1 MRIVKRTVSALKTFA
16 TRFANDR
23 RGNIA
28 MIFALAVPPLLL
40 TTLGAIDIAR
50 VSTVHVKLQ
59 DALDAAT
66 LAAAR
71 SQHTDNIKIQEVG
84 YAALRANVPAWDDV
98 TLDAAKTTFTL
109 NAATGTIVGDA
120 SVKLKTLV
128 ANIVLPPYGQFF
140 GDQVPVN
147 AHSQVQRA
155 TGGLIEVALVIDNTL
170 SMNGAKIANT
180 KAAAIDL
187 IDRLETANKGA
198 VEEDAIKIALV
209 PFSQTVRVT
218 AGGTNTAPGWMTNA
232 TAHTG
237 GGVYENPGNPYSMF
251 DSNAR
256 GRFTLFSRLNTTWGG
271 CVEARG
277 APYDIRDT
285 APITGIEASQFVP
298 YFAPDDPDKDDY
310 PMDATWQGYTTE
322 NDYIDDG
329 VTGTTTAN
337 PFGTGTAAVTAREEA
352 WFQRMRLTSRYQDAA
367 REALTT
373 DFGPNKGCGLQPII
387 RLTDDFDALRTAVN
401 NMSLHL
407 WTNIPFGTIWGWHTL
422 SPNAPFGDGRA
433 YGTER
438 LKKIIIIMTD
448 GENAVGRESNPNEG
462 MYTGIGHIWQNRLGI
477 TTGTN
482 LVRRQRMDG
491 RLDSATAGTEDLCGN
506 MKDKDIVVYTIAVQ
520 VSASVKTMLQR
531 CATNTDHYFPVE
543 SATGIGDA
551 FQKIASSIADMRI
564 AR

>member
-28 MIFALAVPPLLL
+28 MMFALALPPLLL

-71 SQHTDNIKIQEVG
+71 SRHTDNINIQEVG
-84 YAALRANVPAWDDV
+84 YAALRANLPARDDV

-109 NAATGTIVGDA
+109 NAATGTVAGDA
-120 SVKLKTLV
+120 SVNVKTLV

-140 GDQVPVN
+140 GDQVPVS
-147 AHSQVQRA
+147 AHSEVQRA

-187 IDRLETANKGA
+187 IDRLETASKGA
-198 VEEDAIKIALV
+198 IEEDAIKIALV

-218 AGGTNTAPGWMTNA
+218 AGGTNPGWLTNA

-251 DSNAR
+251 DSNAQ

-310 PMDATWQGYTTE
+310 PMDATWQGYAIE

-329 VTGTTTAN
+329 VTGTTTAD

-407 WTNIPFGTIWGWHTL
+407 WTNIPFGTMWGWHTL

-438 LKKIIIIMTD
+438 LKKVIIIMTD

-482 LVRRQRMDG
+482 LVRRRSMDG
-491 RLDSATAGTEDLCGN
+491 RLDSAIPGTEDLCGN

-520 VSASVKTMLQR
+520 VSAGVKTMLQR

-551 FQKIASSIADMRI
+551 FQKIASSIANMRI
-564 AR
+564 TR

>member
-28 MIFALAVPPLLL
+28 MMFALALPPLLL

-71 SQHTDNIKIQEVG
+71 SRHTDNINIQEVG
-84 YAALRANVPAWDDV
+84 YAALRANLPARDDV

-109 NAATGTIVGDA
+109 NAANGTVAGDA
-120 SVKLKTLV
+120 SVNVKTLV

-140 GDQVPVN
+140 GDQVPVS
-147 AHSQVQRA
+147 AHSEVQRA

-187 IDRLETANKGA
+187 IDRLETASKGA
-198 VEEDAIKIALV
+198 IEEDAIKIALV

-218 AGGTNTAPGWMTNA
+218 AGGNNTVPGWMTNA

-237 GGVYENPGNPYSMF
+237 GGVYANPGNPYSMF
-251 DSNAR
+251 DSNAQ
-256 GRFTLFSRLNTTWGG
+256 GRFTLFGRLNTTWGG

-310 PMDATWQGYTTE
+310 PMDATWQGYAIE

-329 VTGTTTAN
+329 VTGTTTAD

-367 REALTT
+367 REAMTT

-407 WTNIPFGTIWGWHTL
+407 WTNIPFGTMWGWHTL

-438 LKKIIIIMTD
+438 LKKVIIIMTD

-482 LVRRQRMDG
+482 LVRRRSMDG
-491 RLDSATAGTEDLCGN
+491 RLDSAIPGTEDLCGN

-520 VSASVKTMLQR
+520 VSAGVKTMLQR
-531 CATNTDHYFPVE
+531 CATNSDHYFPVE
-543 SATGIGDA
+543 SASGIGDA
-551 FQKIASSIADMRI
+551 FQKIASSIANMRI
-564 AR
+564 TR

>member
-28 MIFALAVPPLLL
+28 MMFALALPPLLL

-71 SQHTDNIKIQEVG
+71 SRHTDNINIQEVG
-84 YAALRANVPAWDDV
+84 YAALRANLPARDDV

-109 NAATGTIVGDA
+109 NAANGTVAGDA
-120 SVKLKTLV
+120 SVNVKTLV

-140 GDQVPVN
+140 GDQVPVS
-147 AHSQVQRA
+147 AHSEVQRA

-187 IDRLETANKGA
+187 IDRLETASKGA
-198 VEEDAIKIALV
+198 IEEDAIKIALV

-218 AGGTNTAPGWMTNA
+218 AGGTNPGWLTNA

-251 DSNAR
+251 DSNAQ

-298 YFAPDDPDKDDY
+298 YFAPDEPDKDDY
-310 PMDATWQGYTTE
+310 PGDATWQGYAIE

-329 VTGTTTAN
+329 VTGTTTAD

-407 WTNIPFGTIWGWHTL
+407 WTNIPFGTMWGWHTL

-438 LKKIIIIMTD
+438 LKKVIIIMTD

-482 LVRRQRMDG
+482 LVRRRSMDG
-491 RLDSATAGTEDLCGN
+491 RLDSAIPGTEDLCGN

-520 VSASVKTMLQR
+520 VSAGVKTMLQR
-531 CATNTDHYFPVE
+531 CATNSDHYFPVE
-543 SATGIGDA
+543 SASGIGDA
-551 FQKIASSIADMRI
+551 FQKIASSIANMRI
-564 AR
+564 TR

>member
-28 MIFALAVPPLLL
+28 MMFALALPPLLL

-71 SQHTDNIKIQEVG
+71 SRHTDNINIQEVG
-84 YAALRANVPAWDDV
+84 YAALRANLPSRDDV

-109 NAATGTIVGDA
+109 NAATGTVAGDA
-120 SVKLKTLV
+120 SVNVKTLV

-140 GDQVPVN
+140 GDQVPVS
-147 AHSQVQRA
+147 AHSEVQRA

-187 IDRLETANKGA
+187 IDRLETASKGA
-198 VEEDAIKIALV
+198 IEEDAIKIALV

-218 AGGTNTAPGWMTNA
+218 AGGTNTVPGWMTNA

-237 GGVYENPGNPYSMF
+237 GGVYANPGNPYSMF
-251 DSNAR
+251 DSNAQ
-256 GRFTLFSRLNTTWGG
+256 GRFTLFGRLNTTWGG

-310 PMDATWQGYTTE
+310 PMDATWQGYARE

-329 VTGTTTAN
+329 VTGTTTAD

-352 WFQRMRLTSRYQDAA
+352 WFQRMRLTTRYQDAA

-407 WTNIPFGTIWGWHTL
+407 WTNIPFGTMWGWHTL

-438 LKKIIIIMTD
+438 LKKVIIIMTD

-482 LVRRQRMDG
+482 LVRRRSMDG
-491 RLDSATAGTEDLCGN
+491 RLDSAIPGTEDLCGN

-520 VSASVKTMLQR
+520 VSAGVKTMLQR
-531 CATNTDHYFPVE
+531 CATNSDHYFPVE

-564 AR
+564 TR